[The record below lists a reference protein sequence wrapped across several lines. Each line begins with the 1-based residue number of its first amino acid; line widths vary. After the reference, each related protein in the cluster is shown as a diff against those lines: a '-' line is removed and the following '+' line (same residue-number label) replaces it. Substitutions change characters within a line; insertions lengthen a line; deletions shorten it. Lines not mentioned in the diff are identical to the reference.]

1 MPDPHTAAPPTAPQS
16 STAPQPPGEQHP
28 DLAADPARRTALPSW
43 VLRVW
48 AVVVVFGLV
57 TLVRSSDVGIPLKD
71 PHGHILRSK
80 IAYTLVAFTVFVV
93 IEAATRVPSRGWSVA
108 ALVAAVRER
117 WTRRRLLLAGL
128 GLLGYHL
135 VYFCY
140 HNLKSWDVFFAPRD
154 RMLESVDHW
163 LFLGHSPAVLLHD
176 LLGQHVA
183 AYVLMV
189 WYESFPTLEQLVLPA
204 AVVFAPRMR
213 EAYVGVAAGMWI
225 WILGT
230 ASYYAIPTLGP
241 FNAAPR
247 DFSGL
252 PHMMIQDTQAR
263 YLAQRNDLLAH
274 PHAADAFA
282 QISAFASLHVGVTT
296 TIWLMVRYYGMR
308 RSFRAMTVF
317 LAGTIVATVYLG
329 WHFAVDDVAGLL
341 IGWLAVRLGR
351 WTIHPPT
358 RDGRDPAPVQ
368 PKLGTEPR
376 MH

>member
-1 MPDPHTAAPPTAPQS
+1 MPDL
-16 STAPQPPGEQHP
+16 HP
-28 DLAADPARRTALPSW
+28 DTATRTQPDPDTEATHREALPSW

-48 AVVVVFGLV
+48 AVMVVFGV
-57 TLVRSSDVGIPLKD
+57 ITLVRSSAVGIPLKD

-80 IAYTLVAFTVFVV
+80 IAYTLVAFTAFVL
-93 IEAATRVPSRGWSVA
+93 IEAATRVPRRGWSA
-108 ALVAAVRER
+108 TALVTAVRER

-128 GLLGYHL
+128 AVLAYHL

-140 HNLKSWDVFFAPRD
+140 HNLKSWDVFIAPHD
-154 RMLESVDHW
+154 QMLESVDHW

-176 LLGQHVA
+176 LLGQHA
-183 AYVLMV
+183 AAWVLMV
-189 WYESFPTLEQLVLPA
+189 WYESFPTLEQLAIPA
-204 AVVFAPRMR
+204 ALVFAPRMR
-213 EAYVGVAAGMWI
+213 EAYVGVASGLWI

-274 PHAADAFA
+274 PHAPDAFA

-296 TIWLMVRYYGMR
+296 TILLMFRYYGMR
-308 RSFRAMTVF
+308 RSTRAMTVF
-317 LAGTIVATVYLG
+317 LIGTIVATIYLG
-329 WHFAVDDVAGLL
+329 WHFAVDDIAGLF
-341 IGWLAVRLGR
+341 IGWLSVRLGR
-351 WTIHPPT
+351 WTIHPPA
-358 RDGRDPAPVQ
+358 RAAREVASGR
-368 PKLGTEPR
+368 PKLGSGSQLR
-376 MH
+376 